1 MLAQKGD
8 LVGPKAGVRAAAYS
22 TCIAA
27 AATGVPQRG
36 IVHSTFA
43 AAANIVFP
51 GGLLL
56 SLNAGTAPRMPNGLQ
71 LSTPPATFPF
81 PTLRPGMPV
90 LFGARCLHIEACD
103 CSLDLSNC
111 TQWNPQITRPE
122 RLDME
127 IVGKNRTLLA
137 NELQCGSEPTGSLP
151 RFNSF
156 ASKDV
161 SQMARYLCGRGAGLT
176 PAGDDLLAGWM
187 AIHWLLYGPT
197 PHVIAAC
204 QQILAVARQQTH
216 LLSQCWLGYA
226 AKGMV
231 ALPIKVLL
239 DAITQED
246 DRGLETATQ
255 KVLEMGATS
264 GYDVIQGMLLGL
276 EMCF

>member
-1 MLAQKGD
+1 MLAHED
-8 LVGPKAGVRAAAYS
+8 FLAWPKAGVRAAAYS
-22 TCIAA
+22 ACVAA
-27 AATGVPQRG
+27 AAAGAPQRG
-36 IVHSTFA
+36 MVHSAFS
-43 AAANIVFP
+43 AAANIAFP

-56 SLNAGTAPRMPNGLQ
+56 SLNAATAPRMPNGLQ

-81 PTLRPGMPV
+81 PALRPGMPV
-90 LFGARCLHIEACD
+90 LFGAQRLHIEACD

-111 TQWNPQITRPE
+111 TQWNPQITKPE

-127 IVGKNRTLLA
+127 IVEKNRHLLA
-137 NELQCGSEPTGSLP
+137 NELKRGSEPVGSLW
-151 RFNSF
+151 RCNAV

-176 PAGDDLLAGWM
+176 PAGDDMLAGWM